1 MSRASPPALRTNRD
15 RLWESLTRMAQ
26 IGALPGGGCCRLAL
40 SEEDGRARR
49 QFAAWC
55 EELNC
60 VVSCDAVGN
69 LYALRQ
75 GVEAD
80 LPVIATGSHLDT
92 QPHGGRFDGV
102 YGVMAA
108 LEVLR
113 CLNDANVRT
122 RRGVLAVV
130 WTNEEGVRF
139 APPLAGSQAFCG
151 RVAPQ
156 TVLNAR
162 TRDGT
167 RVADDLIRLGQA
179 GEETPGARR
188 FECFL
193 EAHIEQGPVL
203 EAQAKTIGVVTQIQ
217 GIRAFRAQ
225 LTGEDGHAG
234 TVPLSSRRDALV
246 CAAEMIVRLRQ
257 MALEADPITRMTV
270 GSLEV
275 SPNAMSTIP
284 GSVTFTIDLRH
295 PAADTLSRVAAR
307 LQEELQSISARHGVI
322 GQIQPI
328 MASPPIRFDESL
340 VGLVEACAA
349 RLGHSSMRMV
359 SGAFHD
365 AGFISGIAPTAM
377 IFVPCAKGISHNEQ
391 ESAEP
396 ADLAAGADVLLS
408 AVLARAEA
416 L

>member
-1 MSRASPPALRTNRD
+1 MVPGTPSVRRVDRD
-15 RLWESLTRMAQ
+15 RLWETLTRIAQ

-40 SEEDGRARR
+40 TDEDGRARR
-49 QFAAWC
+49 QLADWC

-60 VVSCDAVGN
+60 MVSYDAVGN
-69 LYALRQ
+69 VYALRP
-75 GVEAD
+75 GADPD
-80 LPVIATGSHLDT
+80 LPVVATGSHLDT

-113 CLNDANVRT
+113 CLNDADVRT
-122 RRGVLAVV
+122 RRGVLLVV

-151 RVAPQ
+151 RVAPE
-156 TVLNAR
+156 VILNAR

-167 RVADDLIRLGQA
+167 RVGDDLTRLGQL
-179 GEETPGARR
+179 GEDAPGSRR
-188 FECFL
+188 FDCFL

-203 EAQAKTIGVVTQIQ
+203 EAQAKTIGVVTHIQ
-217 GIRAFRAQ
+217 GIRAFRVH
-225 LTGEDGHAG
+225 LKGEDGHAG

-257 MALEADPITRMTV
+257 IALQTDPSIKMTV
-270 GSLEV
+270 GSLDV

-284 GSVTFTIDLRH
+284 GAVVFTIDLRH
-295 PAADTLSRVAAR
+295 PATDTLNEITAC
-307 LQEELQSISARHGVI
+307 LQGELQAVSARHGVMA
-322 GQIQPI
+322 QIEPI
-328 MASPPIRFDESL
+328 LDSPPICFDQSL
-340 VGLVEACAA
+340 VQLVQACAD
-349 RLGHSSMRMV
+349 RQGHSSMRIV

-365 AGFISGIAPTAM
+365 AGFVSQIAPTAM
-377 IFVPCAKGISHNEQ
+377 IFVPCARGISHNEQ
-391 ESAEP
+391 ESATPE
-396 ADLAAGADVLLS
+396 DLAAGADVLLD
-408 AVLARAEA
+408 AVLSRAIA